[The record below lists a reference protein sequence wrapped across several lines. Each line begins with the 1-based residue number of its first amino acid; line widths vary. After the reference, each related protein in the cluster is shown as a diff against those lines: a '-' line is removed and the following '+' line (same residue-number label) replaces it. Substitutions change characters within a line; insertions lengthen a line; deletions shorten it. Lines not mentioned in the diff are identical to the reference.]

1 MKKWFLISYDVRNE
15 KRLRK
20 VAQIMEGHGQRIQYS
35 VFRAHLSDRG
45 LERLRWELGKVMDSK
60 DGLLIMELC
69 DACVRKIRK
78 RNSEESWPDEPEKW
92 IVL

>member
-35 VFRAHLSDRG
+35 VFRTHLSDRG

-78 RNSEESWPDEPEKW
+78 RNSEEVWPNEPEKW

>member
-35 VFRAHLSDRG
+35 VFRTHLSDRG

-60 DGLLIMELC
+60 DGLLIIELC
-69 DACVRKIRK
+69 DACVRKYVNETAKSHGRTN
-78 RNSEESWPDEPEKW
+78 RKW

>member
-20 VAQIMEGHGQRIQYS
+20 VAKILEGHGQRIQYS
-35 VFRAHLSDRG
+35 VFRTHLSERG
-45 LERLRWELGKVMDSK
+45 LERLRWELEKAMDPA
-60 DGLLIMELC
+60 DGLLITELC
-69 DACVRKIRK
+69 DACVKKIRK
-78 RNSEESWPDEPEKW
+78 RNAEKAWPDEPEKW

>member
-78 RNSEESWPDEPEKW
+78 RNSEEVWPDEPEKW